1 MEPYGKIYDIS
12 IIKDKVTGLSKGTEH
27 THTHRQHMEHCTGV
41 AYFVIRTDLTRC
53 FLRGFLY
60 LIREHE
66 GTGCAFVTFNKRKEA
81 VKAMAAVHGVHTV
94 PGISSSTALASKLY
108 SHRELQFLCSYHRA
122 LIFSCRGILVSRH
135 VECSTGELRQG

>member
-27 THTHRQHMEHCTGV
+27 THTHTHTRQHMEQCTGV
-41 AYFVIRTDLTRC
+41 AYFIIRTALTRC
-53 FLRGFLY
+53 FLRGFLH

-94 PGISSSTALASKLY
+94 PGISCPQRVRASY
-108 SHRELQFLCSYHRA
+108 IH
-122 LIFSCRGILVSRH
+122 
-135 VECSTGELRQG
+135 TGSFNFFVAIIAP

>member
-12 IIKDKVTGLSKGTEH
+12 IIKDKVTGLSKGIEH
-27 THTHRQHMEHCTGV
+27 THTYRQHMEQCTGV
-41 AYFVIRTDLTRC
+41 AYFIIRTALKRC
-53 FLRGFLY
+53 FLRGCLH

-94 PGISSSTALASKLY
+94 PGISLSTARASKLY
-108 SHRELQFLCSYHRA
+108 SHRALQ
-122 LIFSCRGILVSRH
+122 IL
-135 VECSTGELRQG
+135 

>member
-27 THTHRQHMEHCTGV
+27 THTQPTNMGHCTGV
-41 AYFVIRTDLTRC
+41 AYFIIRTALTRC
-53 FLRGFLY
+53 FLRGFLH

-66 GTGCAFVTFNKRKEA
+66 STGCAFVTFNKRKEA

-94 PGISSSTALASKLY
+94 PGISLSTARRSKLY
-108 SHRELQFLCSYHRA
+108 SHRQLQFLCSYHRA
-122 LIFSCRGILVSRH
+122 LIFSVAEFL
-135 VECSTGELRQG
+135 